1 MRFLKKIL
9 CNDDSSSCPYH
20 ENLKWSVDFHQ
31 KYVLLLV
38 KVATSKMKNKVLT
51 KIERDKITEKRL
63 RRLLVKKGK
72 SN

>member
-1 MRFLKKIL
+1 MTTAAP
-9 CNDDSSSCPYH
+9 CPYH
-20 ENLKWSVDFHQ
+20 ENLKWTVDFHQ
-31 KYVLLLV
+31 KYVFLV

-63 RRLLVKKGK
+63 RRLLSKKGK